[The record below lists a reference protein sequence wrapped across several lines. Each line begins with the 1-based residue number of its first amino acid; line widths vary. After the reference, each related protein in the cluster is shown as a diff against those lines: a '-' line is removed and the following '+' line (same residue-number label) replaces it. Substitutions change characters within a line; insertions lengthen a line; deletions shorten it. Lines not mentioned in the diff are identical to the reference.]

1 MEERRRKKLVYST
14 KWAFYWLQT
23 HDKFSAWS
31 RGIGGLRARF
41 STIYEAYDHFTY
53 CMFVFIVTTPIKQ
66 AANFN
71 PTEKKRRE
79 NKNGWRFSFQY
90 LQRVIK
96 IWGHFSLQIK
106 SSETVKAQ
114 SHFESVQLRFWECF

>member
-14 KWAFYWLQT
+14 KWAFYWLKT

-71 PTEKKRRE
+71 PTEKNDEK
-79 NKNGWRFSFQY
+79 
-90 LQRVIK
+90 IK
-96 IWGHFSLQIK
+96 TAGDFHFNICK
-106 SSETVKAQ
+106 E
-114 SHFESVQLRFWECF
+114 